1 MSAGAAVVTSLGT
14 ATAEVAGDGALLI
27 DPLSASD
34 LAAAI
39 ASLLS
44 DAGLAAELRERGRKR
59 SQLFTWQRSAELT
72 QEAYREVLE

>member
-27 DPLSASD
+27 DPLSVTD